1 MVILVSATGSR
12 PLNAELRDSLQLR
25 AMRAAPPGQAMK
37 GERRKVFCSAL
48 EQSEQLLNAASQTPA
63 DVRPMLVF
71 YGIAQG
77 VRALFACAPSISDRD
92 FRTKGHGL
100 RERNLRG
107 SLRSMSVEA
116 TGTGMFAA
124 LCHLCDFTE
133 FQAPVTFEQ
142 LWAVNPH
149 LFQRR
154 LAGSDQ
160 PPAVTAGCILDHSI
174 NSEMAVMTLM
184 FLGSDVGDRL
194 PTRVDVADYV
204 RSNYGPYPFE
214 VLPLEERSNFLFKYP
229 RETWVDLAVSVP
241 LEQHESAVAHLEA
254 RQSRIGYNTW
264 ILPRI
269 GGVLPKP
276 NALVLW
282 WALFFS
288 LSIRA
293 RYEPEGWTKDLDVD
307 SSPVAVQLQDVL
319 DDAPSRCHALLLEA
333 IQEVCSLAG
342 EP

>member
-1 MVILVSATGSR
+1 MVILVSASGSR
-12 PLNAELRDSLQLR
+12 PLNAELRESLQLR
-25 AMRAAPPGQAMK
+25 AMRASPPGRASK
-37 GERRKVFCSAL
+37 GERRKVFCTAL
-48 EQSEQLLNAASQTPA
+48 EQSEQLLNAAAQTPA

-71 YGIAQG
+71 YGLAQG
-77 VRALFACAPSISDRD
+77 VRALFACAPGIPDRD

-107 SLRSMSVEA
+107 SLRSISVET
-116 TGTGMFAA
+116 TGRGMFAV
-124 LCHLCDFTE
+124 LCQLFDFTE
-133 FQAPVTFEQ
+133 FEAPVTFEQ
-142 LWAVNPH
+142 LWAANPH

-154 LAGSDQ
+154 LAGSEQ
-160 PPAVTAGCILDHSI
+160 PPSVTAGCMLDHTI
-174 NSEMAVMTLM
+174 DSEMAVMTLGS
-184 FLGSDVGDRL
+184 LGSEVGDRL
-194 PTRVDVADYV
+194 LTRSDVADYV
-204 RSNYGPYPFE
+204 RSTYGPYPFD
-214 VLPLEERSNFLFKYP
+214 VFPLEERSKFLFKYP
-229 RETWVDLAVSVP
+229 REPWVDLSVSVSRD
-241 LEQHESAVAHLEA
+241 QHEMAVAYLDA
-254 RQSRIGYNTW
+254 RQARVGYNTW

-293 RYEPEGWTKDLDVD
+293 RYEPEGWTKDLDLD

-333 IQEVCSLAG
+333 IKEVCS
-342 EP
+342 